1 MKKYLSLVLVLI
13 LFTGTGFA
21 KKKERLLICGCN
33 WNKIAQIDKASGRIL
48 WSHPVLPGED
58 CNDIER
64 TKQGA
69 ILYAYQK
76 GARLIRENHKVVW
89 DYKAPEKA
97 EVYTA
102 TELPDG
108 RFMITMCGSPA
119 QIVFLNKQGEVVKTI
134 PFDPGISNIHD
145 QFRQIVLRNSR
156 NGPKWTNIPESQGRR
171 EFVLC
176 TRTEKRELVGRLRR
190 RSPIYRNRSPKRK
203 NPSGSK

>member
-119 QIVFLNKQGEVVKTI
+119 QIVFL
-134 PFDPGISNIHD
+134 
-145 QFRQIVLRNSR
+145 
-156 NGPKWTNIPESQGRR
+156 KWTKMDKYSG
-171 EFVLC
+171 
-176 TRTEKRELVGRLRR
+176 KS
-190 RSPIYRNRSPKRK
+190 RSEGICSLYTN
-203 NPSGSK
+203 